1 MLSTESLEAFKKLFL
16 QMKNSLLQNA
26 PGDAEWSKWTM
37 PGTGPEKDE
46 LDQVEAEKNNLL
58 YLKLKGRQTFYLR
71 KIDEALDRVHNHTF
85 GDCEECGVGIGE
97 QRLRARPMTTHC
109 IVCKEEMEREESHI
123 IYNKKSH
130 THGTEILTDSKA
142 NPAIRDEETGEPM
155 GGAVHRLYTQHFMKV
170 INEQGA

>member
-16 QMKNSLLQNA
+16 QMKNSLLQNVE
-26 PGDAEWSKWTM
+26 GDAKWSKWS
-37 PGTGPEKDE
+37 GPETGQGKDE
-46 LDQVEAEKNNLL
+46 LDQVEAEKDNLL
-58 YLKLKGRQTFYLR
+58 YLKLKGRQVFYLR
-71 KIDEALDRVHNHTF
+71 KIDEALDRISNKTF
-85 GDCEECGVGIGE
+85 GDCDECGVGIGE
-97 QRLRARPMTTHC
+97 QRLRARPMTTQC

-130 THGTEILTDSKA
+130 THGQEILTDANA
-142 NPAIRDEETGEPM
+142 NPAIRDEETGRPM